1 MTNQKTID
9 GKNKECSAN
18 LRYCITSGDMDSIH
32 GMSNYQVMTQEAQ
45 IFGFYA
51 DTGQGKGGQGGPGT
65 GKHLLNTPGMS
76 MEVVGDGL
84 KVRNAGDITQL
95 PAKIIEAKKGDI
107 IIECQNGDITLR
119 ARNINFEANGSGNK
133 DGQIL
138 IDGNR
143 LIDIKAP
150 DVKVQAEKYTLR
162 ATQEIDQVTSG
173 FLKTLSGFQL
183 NAQKS
188 DALQRGMK
196 NVLEKATTLEIP
208 KAGEKLK
215 AIAEKGKGFAEKV
228 KGVAGDLE
236 GLAEGL
242 AENVDTDAIDQSFS
256 QVGEALEEGDIGA
269 ATQNIQDA
277 LGGFLGGLQ

>member
-1 MTNQKTID
+1 MTKPKD
-9 GKNKECSAN
+9 GKNQEVTSK
-18 LRYCITSGDMDSIH
+18 LRYSISSGDMDSIH
-32 GMSNYQVMTQEAQ
+32 GMSNYQVTTQEAQ

-76 MEVVGDGL
+76 MEVVGEGL

-173 FLKTLSGFQL
+173 FMKMLSGFKL
-183 NAQKS
+183 DAQKS
-188 DALQRGMK
+188 DDLQRGMA

-208 KAGEKLK
+208 KVGEELK

-228 KGVAGDLE
+228 KGVAGELE
-236 GLAEGL
+236 GLAEGFV
-242 AENVDTDAIDQSFS
+242 ENVDTDAIDQSFS